1 MNAREISSYVFIDI
15 ETVPGSPELGAA
27 GEAMSELW
35 AEKHKY
41 FHTQAEQSPEESY
54 RERAGIYAE
63 FGKIVCIGLG
73 YFLKKPQEGKT
84 FALKAFYGE
93 DERELLLNFKTAL
106 EALMKRGE
114 IILCGHN
121 IREFDVPY
129 LCRRMI
135 IQSVELPG
143 ILQLSGKKPWE
154 VPLADSMQL
163 WKFGDYKHYTSLRL
177 LAEILGLPSPKQ
189 DMDGRDVSRVY
200 YQEKD
205 LERIAAYC
213 RRDVVTTARVFQ
225 RMNHLDPL
233 PEENILEF

>member
-1 MNAREISSYVFIDI
+1 MNARDIQSYVFIDI
-15 ETVPGSPELGAA
+15 ETVPGCRELSFA
-27 GEAMSELW
+27 GEAMSVLW
-35 AEKHKY
+35 SEKHKY
-41 FHTQAEQSPEESY
+41 FHTQGTQSVEESY

-73 YFLKKPQEGKT
+73 YFLKKPQDGKT

-106 EALMKRGE
+106 EALSKRGE
-114 IILCGHN
+114 LILCGHN

-135 IQSVELPG
+135 VQNIELPG
-143 ILQLSGKKPWE
+143 ILQLGGKKPWE
-154 VPLADSMQL
+154 VHLADTMQL

-189 DMDGRDVSRVY
+189 DMDGSDVARVY

-213 RRDVVTTARVFQ
+213 RRDVFTTARVFQ
-225 RMNHLDPL
+225 RMNHLESLTDD
-233 PEENILEF
+233 NILEF